1 MSDNPDRVSMDDFC
15 DACYGN
21 EMGPIRRYVSDQGDD
36 IHAADEYGWTGL
48 HGAAIGGH
56 VEVCRFLVENGAD
69 TGKRDDDG
77 KTAAQLAE
85 ERNFPMVLAML
96 DPARARELGK
106 KLRRAFEICPLGHV
120 TSTRYRRAKG
130 FEKFPDNYAATLPDS
145 APGGSAGMPLAGELT
160 CDPNFMAALVKKLLQ
175 EESSSPGDT
184 MVFNPNFDNAF
195 LMDGVSENADAIWLR
210 NWREVG
216 LESARRTGGACVQLV
231 TPPGLSE
238 MQIAEA
244 DMAMAAGV
252 RVVKLDCTQMTD
264 YGHEAFCAAI
274 LRAMPA
280 FAELVRAGA
289 RELPLTHDRLLELA
303 LQSAD
308 GAERA
313 SIEAE
318 MRHATTTRA
327 ILGAARSQRA
337 AGGVSEGVPP
347 EPEPEPE
354 PRPLLASSSIGNMTQ
369 GSAGAEVPVTRRA
382 ESARVRRVKTWL
394 RMSLYM

>member
-1 MSDNPDRVSMDDFC
+1 MSDNPDRVSWGDFYV
-15 DACYGN
+15 ACGKN

-36 IHAADEYGWTGL
+36 IDATIEYGSTGL
-48 HGAAIGGH
+48 HLAAYAGH

-69 TGKRDDDG
+69 TAKRNIHG
-77 KTAAQLAE
+77 KTAAQDAE
-85 ERNFPMVLAML
+85 EENFPMVLAVL

-106 KLRRAFEICPLGHV
+106 QLRRAFQICSVGHV

-130 FEKFPDNYAATLPDS
+130 FETFAADCALTLPDS
-145 APGGSAGMPLAGELT
+145 APWGLAGDSLAGEPT
-160 CDPNFMAALVKKLLQ
+160 CDPNFTAALVKKLLQ

-252 RVVKLDCTQMTD
+252 RVVTLDCTQMTD
-264 YGHEAFCAAI
+264 LGSEDFCEPM

-280 FAELVRAGA
+280 FAELVGAGA
-289 RELPLTHDRLLELA
+289 RELPLTRDELLELA

-308 GAERA
+308 GVARA
-313 SIEAE
+313 RIEAE
-318 MRHATTTRA
+318 MRHAAKTCE
-327 ILGAARSQRA
+327 ILRAARSQRA

-354 PRPLLASSSIGNMTQ
+354 GR
-369 GSAGAEVPVTRRA
+369 
-382 ESARVRRVKTWL
+382 
-394 RMSLYM
+394 